1 MKLKTKKMNE
11 QTTQK
16 MKDMKFYGMLRAFQT
31 SLESGKMNDLTVDE
45 MVAHLVAEEWDDRY
59 NRRIERSIKNAKF
72 RYNALMEQMHFDVN
86 RNMDKNLVQRLAEC
100 TFIGRMENILITGST
115 GIGKSYLAS
124 ALGQQA
130 CTMGYRVM
138 YMSAPKLFAKLK
150 MAKADGS
157 YINEIAKI
165 ERQHL
170 LILDDFGI
178 QPLDAQSRAA
188 LMEIIED
195 RHGKSSTI
203 ITSQL
208 PVNKWY
214 EVIGEQTIADAIMDR
229 MIHDAHRLELK
240 GESLRKKM
248 KKKSTEQTETK
259 D

>member
-1 MKLKTKKMNE
+1 MNE
-11 QTTQK
+11 QTTTK
-16 MKDMKFYGMLRAFQT
+16 MKEMKFYGMLRAFQT
-31 SLESGKMNDLTVDE
+31 SLESGKMNDLTADE
-45 MVAHLVAEEWDDRY
+45 LIAHLVDEEWDDRY
-59 NRRIERSIKNAKF
+59 NRKIQRSMKNAKF
-72 RYNALMEQMHFDVN
+72 RYIASIEQMHFDVN
-86 RNMDKNLVQRLAEC
+86 RNMDKNLVNRLAEC
-100 TFIGRMENILITGST
+100 TFIDKMENVLITGST

-130 CTMGYRVM
+130 CSLGYRVI

-150 MAKADGS
+150 MAKADGT

-178 QPLDAQSRAA
+178 QPLDAQCRAA

-208 PVNKWY
+208 PVNKWH
-214 EVIGEQTIADAIMDR
+214 EVIGEQTIADAILDR
-229 MIHDAHRLELK
+229 MIHDAHRLQLQ
-240 GESLRKKM
+240 GESLRKNT
-248 KKKSTEQTETK
+248 KKNSTEKTEVK
-259 D
+259 E

>member
-1 MKLKTKKMNE
+1 MNE

-16 MKDMKFYGMLRAFQT
+16 MKDMKFYGMLRAFET
-31 SLESGKMNDLTVDE
+31 SLSSGQTNQMTADE
-45 MVAHLVAEEWDDRY
+45 MIAHLIDEEWDDRY
-59 NRRIERSIKNAKF
+59 NRRISRSLKNARF
-72 RYNALMEQMHFDVN
+72 RYNASLEQMHFDVN
-86 RNMDKNLVQRLAEC
+86 RNLDKNLIMRLAEC
-100 TFIGRMENILITGST
+100 SFIDKTENVLITGST

-130 CTMGYRVM
+130 CTLGYRVM
-138 YMSAPKLFAKLK
+138 YASVPKLFAKLK

-157 YINEIAKI
+157 YIQEIAKI

-178 QPLDAQSRAA
+178 QPLDAPCRAA

-195 RHGKSSTI
+195 RHGKSATI

-214 EVIGEQTIADAIMDR
+214 EVIGEQTIADAILDR
-229 MIHDAHRLELK
+229 VIHDAHRLQLQ
-240 GESLRKKM
+240 GESLRKKTT
-248 KKKSTEQTETK
+248 KKSTEKTIVK